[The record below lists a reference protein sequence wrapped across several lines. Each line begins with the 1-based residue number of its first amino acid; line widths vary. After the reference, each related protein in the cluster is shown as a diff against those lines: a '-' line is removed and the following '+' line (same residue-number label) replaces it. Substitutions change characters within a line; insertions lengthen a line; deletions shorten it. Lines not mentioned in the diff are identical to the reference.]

1 MTRTQLMACR
11 AGVILGGIALIV
23 GLVLAVVDLNNIPQV
38 CTPHTGYFGK
48 PDGIRCQDGDPNY
61 RGLCLA
67 GLGLTIVV
75 CTFIMWAALTPS
87 RKGDSET
94 V

>member
-1 MTRTQLMACR
+1 MTRTQLLACR
-11 AGVILGGIALIV
+11 AGTILGAAALLIGVVLWIV
-23 GLVLAVVDLNNIPQV
+23 DMNNIPEI
-38 CTPHTGYFGK
+38 CTPHTGYFGR
-48 PDGIRCQDGDPNY
+48 PDGIRCRNGDPDY
-61 RGLCLA
+61 RGLYLA

-87 RKGDSET
+87 RQRSKG